1 MRRNFSTIASWL
13 VVAVLVTPGAGD
25 TTNASPERSSALGV
39 VRLVTMAEADYFHRN
54 GHYATFAEL
63 VKSGQFGKTATDAPE
78 NLRAFFALNFKSE
91 SEPVPGFMLGL
102 DLPAEGDTY
111 KLSLEQKTAKC
122 GFRLLADDKGA
133 VLEGKSEH
141 CEAEEANAAL
151 QKWAPPDIDESVPVV
166 PRDAPCPLATV
177 LEETSHRAL
186 ELSDNLQKFSAK
198 ERIEHREFGKN
209 GKVRGPTTGNF
220 NYVAEIHQAE
230 TGTAYI
236 EEYRLGVNGAQEATS
251 PLVDTGTA
259 AFALIFHPRHID
271 EFAMT
276 CEGLADVGGRPTW
289 LVRFAQR
296 PDRTNDFHAYRV
308 KGQLYR
314 ASLKGRAWVAVDD
327 YEVVRLEADLMEPI
341 PAIELQK
348 EHLVIEYAPVEFHR
362 RNLRLWLPESA
373 TLYVDFRGRR
383 YARTHQFSDFELFSV
398 DTVEKVKEPALA
410 KDAPGPGEPGHDA
423 PGQGAAMGLLPSNSG
438 PHPPIPSSEL
448 PPLTP
453 K

>member
-1 MRRNFSTIASWL
+1 MRRNFDTIASVL
-13 VVAVLVTPGAGD
+13 VVAAIVTPLAGD
-25 TTNASPERSSALGV
+25 TTNAAPERSSALGV

-54 GHYATFAEL
+54 GHYATFVEL

-78 NLRAFFALNFKSE
+78 NLRTFFSLNFKSE
-91 SEPVPGFMLGL
+91 SEPVPGFVLGL
-102 DLPAEGDTY
+102 DLPAEGNTY
-111 KLSLEQKTAKC
+111 KLSLEQKTEKC

-133 VLEGKSEH
+133 VLEGNSEH
-141 CEAEEANAAL
+141 CRAAEEASA
-151 QKWAPPDIDESVPVV
+151 VPENWV
-166 PRDAPCPLATV
+166 PRDIDQAIPAVRGDRQCPLPTV
-177 LEETSHRAL
+177 LEETSHRAQ

-209 GKVRGPTTGNF
+209 GKAHGPTTGNF

-230 TGTAYI
+230 TGTSYI
-236 EEYRLGVNGAQEATS
+236 EEYRAGVDGVPQATS

-276 CEGLADVGGRPTW
+276 CEGLADVGGRPAW

-314 ASLKGRAWVAVDD
+314 ASLKGRAWVATDT
-327 YEVVRLEADLMEPI
+327 YEVVRLEAELMEPI
-341 PAIELQK
+341 PAIELQQ
-348 EHLVIEYAPVEFHR
+348 EHIVIEYAPVEFR
-362 RNLRLWLPESA
+362 RRDLRLWLPESA

-383 YARTHQFSDFELFSV
+383 YARTHRFSDFQLFSV

-410 KDAPGPGEPGHDA
+410 KDAPGQGESGHDT
-423 PGQGAAMGLLPSNSG
+423 PGPGATMGLLPNDPG
-438 PHPPIPSSEL
+438 PHPPIPSSES
-448 PPLTP
+448 PLTP

>member
-1 MRRNFSTIASWL
+1 MRTYFGTIATWL
-13 VVAVLVTPGAGD
+13 AMAVLVTPLAGD
-25 TTNASPERSSALGV
+25 TTNASPERSNALGV

-63 VKSGQFGKTATDAPE
+63 VKSGQLGKTATDAPE
-78 NLRAFFALNFKSE
+78 NLRAFFALNLNSE
-91 SEPVPGFMLGL
+91 SEPVPGFMFGL
-102 DLPAEGDTY
+102 DVPAGGNTY
-111 KLSLEQKTAKC
+111 NLSLEQKTEKC

-141 CEAEEANAAL
+141 CGVEEEASSVPEN
-151 QKWAPPDIDESVPVV
+151 WAPPDIDQAIPTV
-166 PRDAPCPLATV
+166 RGDAPCSLSKV

-186 ELSDNLQKFSAK
+186 ELSDNLEKFSAK
-198 ERIEHREFGKN
+198 ERIDHREFGKN

-220 NYVAEIHQAE
+220 NYVAEIHQVDE
-230 TGTAYI
+230 GTTYI
-236 EEYRLGVNGAQEATS
+236 EEYRSGVSGAPESTS

-276 CEGLADVGGRPTW
+276 CEGLADVGGRPAW

-296 PDRTNDFHAYRV
+296 PDRRNDFHAYRV
-308 KGQLYR
+308 RGQLYR
-314 ASLKGRAWVAVDD
+314 ASLKGRAWVAADN
-327 YEVVRLEADLMEPI
+327 YEVVRLEADLMAPI
-341 PAIELQK
+341 PAIALQK

-362 RNLRLWLPESA
+362 RDLRLWLPQSA
-373 TLYVDFRGRR
+373 TLYVDFHGRR
-383 YARTHQFSDFELFSV
+383 YARTHQFSDFQLFSV

-410 KDAPGPGEPGHDA
+410 KDASGQEAPGQEA
-423 PGQGAAMGLLPSNSG
+423 TGQGAAMGLLPSDSG
-438 PHPPIPSSEL
+438 AHPPIPSSEV
-448 PPLTP
+448 PLTP

>member
-1 MRRNFSTIASWL
+1 MHRNFGTIASWL
-13 VVAVLVTPGAGD
+13 VVAAFVTPGAGD
-25 TTNASPERSSALGV
+25 TTNASPELSNAAGV
-39 VRLVTMAEADYFHRN
+39 VRLVTTAEADYFHTN

-78 NLRAFFALNFKSE
+78 NLRAFFALNLKSE

-102 DLPAEGDTY
+102 DVPAEGSTF
-111 KLSLEQKTAKC
+111 KLSLEQKTEKC
-122 GFRLLADDKGA
+122 GFRLVADDKGA
-133 VLEGKSEH
+133 VLEGKGEQ
-141 CEAEEANAAL
+141 CGVEEEANAAP
-151 QKWAPPDIDESVPVV
+151 QNWAPPDIDESVPVV
-166 PRDAPCPLATV
+166 HGDAPCPLSTV
-177 LEETSHRAL
+177 LEETSHRAQ

-220 NYVAEIHQAE
+220 NYVAEIHQVDA
-230 TGTAYI
+230 GTTYI
-236 EEYRLGVNGAQEATS
+236 EEYRSGVSGAPESTS

-259 AFALIFHPRHID
+259 AFALIFHPNHIE

-276 CEGLADVGGRPTW
+276 CEGLADAGGRTAW

-296 PDRTNDFHAYRV
+296 PDRKNDFHAYRV
-308 KGQLYR
+308 RGQLYR
-314 ASLKGRAWVAVDD
+314 ASLKGRAWVAADN

-348 EHLVIEYAPVEFHR
+348 EHLVIEYAPVDFR
-362 RNLRLWLPESA
+362 RRDLRLWLPESA
-373 TLYVDFRGRR
+373 TLYVDFHGRR
-383 YARTHQFSDFELFSV
+383 YARTHQFSGFELFSV
-398 DTVEKVKEPALA
+398 DTVEKIKEPAMA
-410 KDAPGPGEPGHDA
+410 KDAPGGEA
-423 PGQGAAMGLLPSNSG
+423 PGRETGAAMGLLPGDSG

>member
-1 MRRNFSTIASWL
+1 MRTYVGTIASWL
-13 VVAVLVTPGAGD
+13 VVAVLVTPLAGD
-25 TTNASPERSSALGV
+25 TTNRSPERSGALGV

-54 GHYATFAEL
+54 SHYATFAEL
-63 VKSGQFGKTATDAPE
+63 VKSGQFGKTATEAPE
-78 NLRAFFALNFKSE
+78 NLRAFFALNLKSE
-91 SEPVPGFMLGL
+91 SEPVPGFMFGL
-102 DLPAEGDTY
+102 DVPADGNTY
-111 KLSLEQKTAKC
+111 KLSLEQKTEKC

-141 CEAEEANAAL
+141 CGVEEEASSMPGN
-151 QKWAPPDIDESVPVV
+151 WAPPDIDQAIPTV
-166 PRDAPCPLATV
+166 RGDAPCSLSTV

-209 GKVRGPTTGNF
+209 GKLRGPTTGNF
-220 NYVAEIHQAE
+220 DYVAEIHQPEA
-230 TGTAYI
+230 GTAYI
-236 EEYRLGVNGAQEATS
+236 EEYRSGVSGAPESTS

-276 CEGLADVGGRPTW
+276 CEGLADAGGRPAW

-296 PDRTNDFHAYRV
+296 PDRRNDFHAYRV
-308 KGQLYR
+308 RGQLYT
-314 ASLKGRAWVAVDD
+314 ASLKGRAWVAADN

-348 EHLVIEYAPVEFHR
+348 EHIVIGYAPVEFPR
-362 RNLRLWLPESA
+362 RDLLLWLPESA

-383 YARTHQFSDFELFSV
+383 YARTHQFSDFQLFSV
-398 DTVEKVKEPALA
+398 DTVEKVKEPAWA
-410 KDAPGPGEPGHDA
+410 KKAPGQETPGQEA
-423 PGQGAAMGLLPSNSG
+423 TEQGAAMGLLPSDSG
-438 PHPPIPSSEL
+438 SHPPIPSSEV
-448 PPLTP
+448 PLTP

>member
-1 MRRNFSTIASWL
+1 MRRNFGTIASWL
-13 VVAVLVTPGAGD
+13 VVAVFVTPGAGD
-25 TTNASPERSSALGV
+25 TTNASPERSNAAGV
-39 VRLVTMAEADYFHRN
+39 VRLVTMAEADYFHTN
-54 GHYATFAEL
+54 GHYATFTEL

-78 NLRAFFALNFKSE
+78 NLHTFFTLNLKSE

-102 DLPAEGDTY
+102 DVPAEGSTF
-111 KLSLEQKTAKC
+111 KLSLEQKTEKC

-141 CEAEEANAAL
+141 CGAEEEASSVPEN
-151 QKWAPPDIDESVPVV
+151 WAPPDIDQTIPTV
-166 PRDAPCPLATV
+166 RGDAACLLSTV

-220 NYVAEIHQAE
+220 NYVAEIHPVDA
-230 TGTAYI
+230 GTTYI
-236 EEYRLGVNGAQEATS
+236 EEYRSGVSGAPESTS

-259 AFALIFHPRHID
+259 AFALIFHPNHID

-276 CEGLADVGGRPTW
+276 CEGLADAGGRTAW

-296 PDRTNDFHAYRV
+296 PDRKNDFHAYRV
-308 KGQLYR
+308 RGQLYR
-314 ASLKGRAWVAVDD
+314 ASLKGRAWVASDN

-348 EHLVIEYAPVEFHR
+348 EHLVIEYAPVEFR
-362 RNLRLWLPESA
+362 RRDLRLWLPQSA
-373 TLYVDFRGRR
+373 TLYVDFHGRR
-383 YARTHQFSDFELFSV
+383 YARTHQFSDFQLFSV
-398 DTVEKVKEPALA
+398 DTVEKIKEPAVA
-410 KDAPGPGEPGHDA
+410 NGMPEQEAPGREK
-423 PGQGAAMGLLPSNSG
+423 PGQGAVMGLLPTDSG
-438 PHPPIPSSEL
+438 PHPPTPSSES
-448 PPLTP
+448 PLTP

>member
-1 MRRNFSTIASWL
+1 MGTYFGTIALWL
-13 VVAVLVTPGAGD
+13 AVAVFVPPLAGD
-25 TTNASPERSSALGV
+25 TTNASPERSNALGV

-63 VKSGQFGKTATDAPE
+63 VKSGQLGKTATDAPE
-78 NLRAFFALNFKSE
+78 NLRAFFALNLNSE
-91 SEPVPGFMLGL
+91 SKPVPGFMFGL
-102 DLPAEGDTY
+102 DVPAGGNTY
-111 KLSLEQKTAKC
+111 NLSLEQKTEKC

-141 CEAEEANAAL
+141 CGVEEEASSVPEN
-151 QKWAPPDIDESVPVV
+151 WAPPDIDQAIPTV
-166 PRDAPCPLATV
+166 RGDAPCSLSKV

-198 ERIEHREFGKN
+198 ERIDHREFGKN

-220 NYVAEIHQAE
+220 NYVAEIHQVDE
-230 TGTAYI
+230 GTTYI
-236 EEYRLGVNGAQEATS
+236 EEYRSGVSGAPESTS

-276 CEGLADVGGRPTW
+276 CEGLADVGGRPAW

-296 PDRTNDFHAYRV
+296 PDRRNDFHAYRV
-308 KGQLYR
+308 RGQLYR
-314 ASLKGRAWVAVDD
+314 ASLKGRAWVAADN
-327 YEVVRLEADLMEPI
+327 YEVVRLEADLMAPI

-348 EHLVIEYAPVEFHR
+348 ERLVIEYAPVEFHR
-362 RNLRLWLPESA
+362 RDLRLWLPQSA
-373 TLYVDFRGRR
+373 TLYVDFHGRR
-383 YARTHQFSDFELFSV
+383 YARTHQFSDFQLFSV

-410 KDAPGPGEPGHDA
+410 KDASGQEAPGQEVT
-423 PGQGAAMGLLPSNSG
+423 GQGAAMGLLPSDSG
-438 PHPPIPSSEL
+438 SHPPIPSSEV
-448 PPLTP
+448 PLTP

>member
-1 MRRNFSTIASWL
+1 MRSNFVTIASWL
-13 VVAVLVTPGAGD
+13 VVAAFVTPVAGD
-25 TTNASPERSSALGV
+25 TTNASLERSNALGV

-54 GHYATFAEL
+54 SHYATFAEL
-63 VKSGQFGKTATDAPE
+63 VKSGQLGKTATDAPE
-78 NLRAFFALNFKSE
+78 NLRAFFALNLKSE
-91 SEPVPGFMLGL
+91 SEPVPGFVLGL
-102 DLPAEGDTY
+102 DVPAEGNTY
-111 KLSLEQKTAKC
+111 NLSLEQKTEKC

-133 VLEGKSEH
+133 VLEGKSAH
-141 CEAEEANAAL
+141 CDVEEAASTVPDN
-151 QKWAPPDIDESVPVV
+151 WAPPDIDQAIPTV
-166 PRDAPCPLATV
+166 RGDAPCSLPTM
-177 LEETSHRAL
+177 LEKTSRRAL

-198 ERIEHREFGKN
+198 ERIEHREVGKN
-209 GKVRGPTTGNF
+209 GKARSPTTGNF
-220 NYVAEIHQAE
+220 NYVAEIHQVDA
-230 TGTAYI
+230 GTTYI
-236 EEYRLGVNGAQEATS
+236 EEYRSGVSGAPESTS

-276 CEGLADVGGRPTW
+276 CEGLADVGGRPAW

-296 PDRTNDFHAYRV
+296 PDRKNDFHAYRV
-308 KGQLYR
+308 RGQLYR
-314 ASLKGRAWVAVDD
+314 ASLKGRAWVAADN

-362 RNLRLWLPESA
+362 RNLRLWLPQSA
-373 TLYVDFRGRR
+373 TLYVDFHGRR
-383 YARTHQFSDFELFSV
+383 YARTHQFSDFQLFSV
-398 DTVEKVKEPALA
+398 DTVEKIKEPTLA
-410 KDAPGPGEPGHDA
+410 KDAPGGEA
-423 PGQGAAMGLLPSNSG
+423 PGQGAAIGLLPGDSG